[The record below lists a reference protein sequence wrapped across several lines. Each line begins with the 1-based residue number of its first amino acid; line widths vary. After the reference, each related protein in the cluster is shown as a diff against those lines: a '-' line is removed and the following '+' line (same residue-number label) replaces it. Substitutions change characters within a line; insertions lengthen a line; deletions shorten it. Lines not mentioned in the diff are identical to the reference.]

1 MMAAPD
7 FPSSAVLQKALQV
20 QKEIGTP
27 SYVYD
32 MNTLE
37 ASARAALAFP
47 NAYGLTVRYAMKASP
62 NAAILQVRQ

>member
-1 MMAAPD
+1 MVLCAAVAA
-7 FPSSAVLQKALQV
+7 AVAAGRDALQAA
-20 QKEIGTP
+20 QKV
-27 SYVYD
+27 S
-32 MNTLE
+32 E